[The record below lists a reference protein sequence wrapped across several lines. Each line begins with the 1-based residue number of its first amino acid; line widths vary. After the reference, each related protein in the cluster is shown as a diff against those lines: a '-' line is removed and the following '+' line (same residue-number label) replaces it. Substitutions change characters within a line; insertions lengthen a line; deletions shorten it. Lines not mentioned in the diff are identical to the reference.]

1 MERRFSD
8 MNWLKYLVIP
18 LLSIFRALSVGKV
31 STPTPV
37 ESCGILSAD
46 FCKPEIQVP
55 EDNGVYT

>member
-1 MERRFSD
+1 